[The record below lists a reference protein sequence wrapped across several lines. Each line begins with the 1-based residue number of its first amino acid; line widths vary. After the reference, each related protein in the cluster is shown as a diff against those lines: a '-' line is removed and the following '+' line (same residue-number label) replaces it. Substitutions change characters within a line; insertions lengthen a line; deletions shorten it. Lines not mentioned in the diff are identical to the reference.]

1 MNFFQQCTSVK
12 YVQDEEYCEEDIV
25 QDSQGTS
32 EFSQEEDED
41 VTEDDYDVYKDV
53 MRQEAGIS
61 ETLSESTFQE
71 GQKKC
76 STTRYIVYTL
86 YNKNT
91 TWFLDQKKYIFVLLL
106 LLFNGFR
113 KRKASGG
120 MRLTFKRQRNDSW
133 DVCRK
138 ATEAANADYNSFNFN

>member
-1 MNFFQQCTSVK
+1 MNFFQQCTSGK

-91 TWFLDQKKYIFVLLL
+91 TWFLDQKKYIFVLSYTY
-106 LLFNGFR
+106 
-113 KRKASGG
+113 KAETDA
-120 MRLTFKRQRNDSW
+120 R
-133 DVCRK
+133 
-138 ATEAANADYNSFNFN
+138 